1 VQRVEASLARTVAH
15 DAPLFEQA
23 RLDCCAAHPPLRP
36 EEELDELAEAAR
48 VEIERGRRVA
58 ARLEH
63 VARTHHC
70 PEQPALLTAH
80 AAAAA
85 AAAAAK
91 EPPPTC
97 LRRCL
102 AFGFAAA
109 AARAAPHEVTE
120 HVLCTL
126 RLPSAALA
134 THDDGLILAPRRGA
148 AVRLLGHRVNV
159 RRLASRLPIRAAPLT
174 RWQLRR
180 HRLRTVDGQVAAR
193 VDHQ

>member
-63 VARTHHC
+63 VARTHHR
-70 PEQPALLTAH
+70 PEQPALLAAH
-80 AAAAA
+80 AAAA

-91 EPPPTC
+91 EPPPSC
-97 LRRCL
+97 LWRSL

-109 AARAAPHEVTE
+109 AARATPHKVAE
-120 HVLCTL
+120 HVLGAL
-126 RLPSAALA
+126 RLPGAALA
-134 THDDGLILAPRRGA
+134 THDDGLVLAARHGA

-159 RRLASRLPIRAAPLT
+159 RRLAPRLAVRAAPLA
-174 RWQLRR
+174 RW
-180 HRLRTVDGQVAAR
+180 
-193 VDHQ
+193 